1 MAGSQIKFL
10 NYITHFIQMLTE
22 ILPSYIQGSE
32 HFLQLFE
39 SLPPLFKNT
48 IVETADVTPLYTN
61 MPHEEGLESVVH

>member
-1 MAGSQIKFL
+1 
-10 NYITHFIQMLTE
+10 MLTE

-39 SLPPLFKNT
+39 SLPPLFKIT